1 MKVSPDL
8 WQTPLVY
15 VAGPYT
21 NPDPVLN
28 THDACVIGSQLI
40 DSGLCGVV
48 IPHPTLVWHMVT
60 PRPLEDWYAIDL
72 AVLARCDAVYR
83 FPGRSTGADAE
94 VEFALARHI
103 PVFFEVPELLSWL
116 EQVGGVHD
124 TYEQCSECGNK
135 APALGACPKCGAS

>member
-1 MKVSPDL
+1 MRVSADL
-8 WQTPLVY
+8 WQRPLVY

-21 NPDPVLN
+21 HPDPVLN

-40 DSGLCGVV
+40 DSGMCGVV

-72 AVLARCDAVYR
+72 AALARCDAVYR
-83 FPGRSTGADAE
+83 FPGASTGADAE
-94 VEFALARHI
+94 VAFAEARHI
-103 PVFFEVPELLSWL
+103 PVFYEMGDLIAWL
-116 EQVGGVHD
+116 GMEGRAHE

-135 APALGACPKCGAS
+135 APVTGSCPMCGAA